1 VVSGD
6 ELLDPR
12 PLSRAEYRRH
22 VVQLPGQRQGRGGD
36 VHGRMAAAAAPGVRM
51 SEQHHPQDGHGA
63 AAGAEEMLEQI
74 GWLVQLHARRPPA
87 AIAEAAAR
95 DEVAESVEL
104 LEPPGVAVAVHG
116 RVEVLALDRDQSR
129 RSEEHVVDLAAAVAV
144 AADQDPVVTEHPAE
158 LADDLL
164 LASYPGGQLL
174 FGGGGRQH
182 RFRRRRWR
190 ETPQLPDRQRGA
202 QPRDPVLLGA
212 GAIARVRG
220 APQE

>member
-12 PLSRAEYRRH
+12 PLTSAEYRRH
-22 VVQLPGQRQGRGGD
+22 IVQLPGQRQGRGGD
-36 VHGRMAAAAAPGVRM
+36 VHGRMAAAAAPGVRVG
-51 SEQHHPQDGHGA
+51 EQHHPQDGHGA
-63 AAGAEEMLEQI
+63 TAASEELLEQI
-74 GWLVQLHARRPPA
+74 GWLVQLQARRPPA
-87 AIAEAAAR
+87 AIPEAAAR
-95 DEVAESVEL
+95 DEVAEAVEP

-129 RSEEHVVDLAAAVAV
+129 RPEEQVVDLAAAVAV
-144 AADQDPVVTEHPAE
+144 AANQDPVVAEHPAE

-164 LASYPGGQLL
+164 LAGYPGGQLL
-174 FGGGGRQH
+174 FGGGGGQH
-182 RFRRRRWR
+182 RLRRRRWR
-190 ETPQLPDRQRGA
+190 ETPQPPDRNRGA
-202 QPRDPVLLGA
+202 QPGDPVLLGA